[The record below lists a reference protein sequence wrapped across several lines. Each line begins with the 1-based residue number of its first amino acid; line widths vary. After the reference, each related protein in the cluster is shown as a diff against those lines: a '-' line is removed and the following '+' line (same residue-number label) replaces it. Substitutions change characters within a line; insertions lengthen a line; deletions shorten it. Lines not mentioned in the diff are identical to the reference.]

1 MTNAEVN
8 RIIAESVGDDGFHP
22 ARTCPRGHLTVR
34 VFALTAGSVC
44 GLCVAEMAS
53 RKFRPSG
60 EEPSYEEWDAEI
72 DLLNAN
78 PEQDWI
84 IQRGEPK
91 DFCSSLDLTLVAMN
105 GKFSLTLEIEDDGYT
120 YVDIFDP
127 RNRSDLDAHNHD
139 ASPSVAVAHALAE
152 AIVEAN
158 WKVGS
163 E

>member
-8 RIIAESVGDDGFHP
+8 RIIAECVGDEGFHP
-22 ARTCPRGHLTVR
+22 ARTCPRGHLTER
-34 VFALTAGSVC
+34 VFVPTAGSVC

-72 DLLNAN
+72 AILNAN

-91 DFCSSLDLTLVAMN
+91 DFCGSLDLTVAAMR
-105 GKFSLTLEIEDDGYT
+105 GKFSLTLEIDDDGYT
-120 YVDIFDP
+120 YGYIYEP
-127 RNRSDLDAHNHD
+127 RNDEDPFAYHRDD
-139 ASPSVAVAHALAE
+139 SPSVAVAHALAE
-152 AIVEAN
+152 AIMEAN
-158 WKVGS
+158 GKVGS